1 MPQAGLPGLRLLQ
14 SQVNYNSD
22 LYSPLYEIGHAI
34 KLQFAVTTA
43 ASLCAHGAAVGP
55 DKVEWCR
62 DNTCYGKTVL
72 MVLMWA
78 MTA

>member
-22 LYSPLYEIGHAI
+22 LYYM
-34 KLQFAVTTA
+34 KLDMPSGFSAVTTA

-78 MTA
+78 MTK